1 MEARSSALGVTSDR
15 HPIGLIVTDD
25 LRRSRLTVF
34 FRLVLAIPHF
44 IVLYVFGIV
53 IEVVLFVAWI
63 VALFLGRLPDGLH
76 NFMAAYLRYLTRVS
90 AYVLLLADPWPPF
103 SSSPYPIDVRVD
115 PPVQQ
120 NRLTILVRLLLAIPA
135 GIISAVFRIVNT
147 LLAIFG
153 WFYCLAVGRMHEG
166 MRNLSAWMLG
176 YEVQTY
182 GYAFLLTGRYPSLS
196 GAPTA

>member
-1 MEARSSALGVTSDR
+1 MEAGLTA

-34 FRLVLAIPHF
+34 FRLLLVLPHA
-44 IVLYVFGIV
+44 VALYFFSIA
-53 IEVVLFVAWI
+53 IEVVVFVAWFA
-63 VALFLGRLPDGLH
+63 ALFLGRLPRGLH
-76 NFMAAYLRYLTRVS
+76 GFIASYLRYLTRVS

-103 SSSPYPIDVRVD
+103 GSGASYPVDLRID
-115 PPVQQ
+115 PPADQS
-120 NRLTILVRLLLAIPA
+120 RLTVFFRLLLAIPA
-135 GIISAVFRIVNT
+135 ALLTAVFRVVNS
-147 LLAIFG
+147 LIALFG

-182 GYAFLLTGRYPSLS
+182 AYLMLLTGRYPSLS
-196 GAPTA
+196 GGPTA